1 MSQHSSMS
9 LQAQERVIA
18 REQTTTH
25 IFPMLTRLEIA
36 LRQAENTERVA
47 KQNDHGDLW
56 YKAWKRALDLR
67 EQIAML
73 GNMWVTR

>member
-1 MSQHSSMS
+1 MSQHAAMS
-9 LQAQERVIA
+9 PAAAQRRAI
-18 REQTTTH
+18 RELTTTNTL
-25 IFPMLTRLEIA
+25 PMLTRLDIA

-73 GNMWVTR
+73 GSMQVTS